1 MDGLEYIF
9 MPDLLLLHIITNILR
24 HNATEYLLN
33 IVVLNVCHTS
43 ICTRLQVGDVTV
55 AEFLCQLQK
64 ITTFP
69 VRSFVLP
76 LLQSSVPRLRDRLKR
91 WLIE

>member
-1 MDGLEYIF
+1 
-9 MPDLLLLHIITNILR
+9 MPLN
-24 HNATEYLLN
+24 TEYSTECVSYFTN
-33 IVVLNVCHTS
+33 FY
-43 ICTRLQVGDVTV
+43 ICTRSQAGDVTV

-76 LLQSSVPRLRDRLKR
+76 LLQSSVPRLRDQLKR